1 MRRLGIRP
9 AAPTFRRPT
18 MSDYESLAL
27 VYSQVTLILTELT
40 IFISIVFSFLVVSYL
55 VAQKLT
61 RSMAAVLVTLF
72 TIVVLI
78 STAIFLRTSTG
89 LVAFV
94 AHLREAVAAGTSGL
108 DWHPLMTSS
117 GGSLTTLNYL
127 TPSLFVLTY
136 IVALVFFFQQRRAGT
151 KAAA

>member
-1 MRRLGIRP
+1 
-9 AAPTFRRPT
+9 

-27 VYSQVTLILTELT
+27 VYSQISIILTELT
-40 IFISIVFSFLVVSYL
+40 IFISIVFSFLVVGYL
-55 VAQKLT
+55 VAHKLT

-72 TIVVLI
+72 TMVVIL

-89 LVAFV
+89 LLAFV

-108 DWHPLMTSS
+108 GWHPLMTSS

-136 IVALVFFFQQRRAGT
+136 IGALVFFFQQRRAARQP
-151 KAAA
+151 AALS